1 MNDRQSIRLK
11 GYDYSKKGLYFVT
24 VDVQDKL
31 RLFWDDI
38 DENGRTQGSARTN
51 EIGLMIEKYILK
63 IPKFYSGIGID
74 EYVVMPDHVHM
85 IINIVG
91 ADPRICPMDTENPN
105 IVCPNGRTQG
115 SARTK
120 NANIVGADPRICP
133 MDTENP
139 NIVCPNGRTQGS
151 ARTKNANIVGADPR
165 ICPARTFGKAITLGE
180 VVQRFKMIT
189 TKCYI
194 ENVINNNW
202 PRFHDRL
209 WQRNYFER
217 IIRDELE
224 LIRIKKYIKNN
235 PRMYER

>member
-133 MDTENP
+133 
-139 NIVCPNGRTQGS
+139 
-151 ARTKNANIVGADPR
+151 
-165 ICPARTFGKAITLGE
+165 ARTFGKAITLGE